1 MLRPHTSLDAKSSE
15 AIRGAKLKR
24 RDLLKKILGLGAI
37 ALGTHLPYSRL
48 SESDNSAIQFTAEPE
63 LHPALAEVFEALM
76 TDEGAQTLATLASAS
91 PILSEAEP
99 GSESAA
105 AETPKPVTPVQPESE
120 TVDDPLP
127 LASAPD
133 GEDARLEKIRRFNE
147 VFTDD
152 IFLTSG
158 EYATL
163 IAALKRINRVQAY
176 VGHGNFNI
184 LAFDDMLNYAR
195 GVPEIGRFRQDE
207 KALMDRLFHDDASQ
221 LGFFGKKVI
230 VRMTHRV
237 PKREVIKVPYTGHYL
252 YKGDAL
258 KLYERLRDDIGDRLI
273 LTSGVRS
280 VVKQYQLFMAKAV
293 ASAGNLSKASR
304 SLAPPGHSYHGIG
317 DFDVG
322 KVGFHINNFTAAFAQ
337 TDVCRELQRLDY
349 IGIRYTTR
357 NKYGVRYEPWHM
369 RVVL

>member
-1 MLRPHTSLDAKSSE
+1 
-15 AIRGAKLKR
+15 LKR
-24 RDLLKKILGLGAI
+24 RDLLRKILGLGAI

-48 SESDNSAIQFTAEPE
+48 SEADNSAIQFTAEPE

-76 TDEGAQTLATLASAS
+76 TDEGAQTLATLASTS
-91 PILSEAEP
+91 PIISEAGP
-99 GSESAA
+99 GSESAV
-105 AETPKPVTPVQPESE
+105 AETPKPVTPVQPEAE

-127 LASAPD
+127 HASAPD
-133 GEDARLEKIRRFNE
+133 GEDARLDKIRRFNE

-152 IFLTSG
+152 VFLTSV
-158 EYATL
+158 EYAIL

-230 VRMTHRV
+230 ARMTHRV
-237 PKREVIKVPYTGHYL
+237 PEREVIKVPHTGHYL

-258 KLYERLRDDIGDRLI
+258 KLYERLRDDIGEKLI
-273 LTSGVRS
+273 LTSGVRG

-322 KVGFHINNFTAAFAQ
+322 KVGFHKNNFTAAFAQ
-337 TDVCRELQRLDY
+337 TDVFRELRRLDY

-369 RVVL
+369 RVVS